1 MQSQYESVEQMHERL
16 LTMIRSRHDTGFRIA
31 VADAVLEPRNPFE
44 SETKRRPKS
53 GIANAGGLALLL
65 FAVFLYF
72 SFQSGR

>member
-1 MQSQYESVEQMHERL
+1 MQPQYESVEQMHERL
-16 LTMIRSRHDTGFRIA
+16 LTMIRSRRDTGFRIA

-53 GIANAGGLALLL
+53 GIAIAGGLALLL